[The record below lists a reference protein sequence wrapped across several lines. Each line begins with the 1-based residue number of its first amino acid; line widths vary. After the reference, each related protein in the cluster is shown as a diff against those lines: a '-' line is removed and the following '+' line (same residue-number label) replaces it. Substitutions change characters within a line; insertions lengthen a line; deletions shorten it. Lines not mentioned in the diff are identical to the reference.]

1 MALCHGALPFF
12 QAVRRYTWHAS
23 TAQGLRN
30 MTFFWIATGVLA
42 LVMAGLLVLALL
54 RGQRDTGPAEAF
66 DVQVYRDQL
75 TEVDRDLQRG
85 VISDEDAER
94 LRTEISRRIL
104 SADAKVQ
111 ATGESGQQPR
121 VLGLSVAA
129 LISVMVIGGGFM
141 LYMQLGAPGYGD
153 LGLAS
158 RMEMAETARTNR
170 PSQQDA
176 EAQMPASANPNI
188 QPEYGDLVQRLR
200 GAVAERPTDIQG
212 HLLLARS
219 EAAMGN
225 YVAAY
230 EAQERVVALKG
241 DAATGSDFS
250 DLADMMVLA
259 AGGYVS
265 PEAERVL
272 ETALTRDPEN
282 GVAQYYMGLMMAQ
295 TGRPDIA
302 FRLWDRL
309 IRVSSPDAVWMPPIL
324 AQMEE
329 MAFRAGISD
338 YQLPRIA
345 GLPGPTSDDVEAA
358 SEMTPEE
365 RQEMI
370 RGMVANL
377 SDRLATEGGPPE
389 DWARLI
395 TSLAVLGDEAQAIA
409 IWNNAQEVFADNP
422 AALEIVRDG
431 ARSAGLVL

>member
-1 MALCHGALPFF
+1 
-12 QAVRRYTWHAS
+12 
-23 TAQGLRN
+23 
-30 MTFFWIATGVLA
+30 MTFFWITTGVLA
-42 LVMAGLLVLALL
+42 LAMAALLVMALL
-54 RGQRDTGPAEAF
+54 RGQRNTGPAEAF
-66 DVQVYRDQL
+66 DVQIYRDQL
-75 TEVDRDLQRG
+75 GEVDRDLQRG

-104 SADAKVQ
+104 AADAKVQ
-111 ATGESGQQPR
+111 STGVAGQQPR
-121 VLGLSVAA
+121 ALGLTLAV
-129 LISVMVIGGGFM
+129 LIGVGVIGGAFG

-158 RMEMAETARTNR
+158 RMEMAKDARENR

-176 EAQMPASANPNI
+176 EGQMPTGANPNV
-188 QPEYGDLVQRLR
+188 QPEYTELVQRLR
-200 GAVAERPTDIQG
+200 GAVSERPNDIQG
-212 HLLLARS
+212 HVLLARS
-219 EAAMGN
+219 EAALGN
-225 YVAAY
+225 YAAAY
-230 EAQERVVALKG
+230 QAQERVVAIKG
-241 DAATGSDFS
+241 DAATGSDYA

-309 IRVSSPDAVWMPPIL
+309 IRVSPADAVWMPPIL

-329 MAFRAGISD
+329 MAFRAGVPD

-345 GLPGPTSDDVEAA
+345 SLPGPTAEDMEAA
-358 SEMTPEE
+358 GEMSEEE

-395 TSLAVLGDEAQAIA
+395 TSLAVLGDQAQAIA
-409 IWNNAQEVFADNP
+409 IWNNAQEVFAENP
-422 AALEIVRDG
+422 DALEIVRDG
-431 ARSAGLVL
+431 ARAAGLVL

>member
-1 MALCHGALPFF
+1 
-12 QAVRRYTWHAS
+12 
-23 TAQGLRN
+23 
-30 MTFFWIATGVLA
+30 
-42 LVMAGLLVLALL
+42 
-54 RGQRDTGPAEAF
+54 
-66 DVQVYRDQL
+66 
-75 TEVDRDLQRG
+75 LQRG

-104 SADAKVQ
+104 AADATVQ
-111 ATGESGQQPR
+111 STGVAGQQPR
-121 VLGLSVAA
+121 ALGLTLAV
-129 LISVMVIGGGFM
+129 LIGVGVIGGAFG

-158 RMEMAETARTNR
+158 RMEMAKDARENR

-176 EAQMPASANPNI
+176 EGQMPTGANPNV
-188 QPEYGDLVQRLR
+188 QPEYTELVQRLR
-200 GAVAERPTDIQG
+200 GAVSERPNDIQG
-212 HLLLARS
+212 HVLLARS
-219 EAAMGN
+219 EAALGN

-230 EAQERVVALKG
+230 QAQERVVAIKG
-241 DAATGSDFS
+241 DAATGSDYA

-309 IRVSSPDAVWMPPIL
+309 IRVSPADAVWMPPIL

-329 MAFRAGISD
+329 MAFRAGVPD

-345 GLPGPTSDDVEAA
+345 SLPGPTAEDMEAA
-358 SEMTPEE
+358 GEMSEEE

-395 TSLAVLGDEAQAIA
+395 TSLAVLGDQAQAIA
-409 IWNNAQEVFADNP
+409 IWNNAQEVFAENP
-422 AALEIVRDG
+422 DALEIVRDG
-431 ARSAGLVL
+431 ARAAGLVL

>member
-1 MALCHGALPFF
+1 
-12 QAVRRYTWHAS
+12 
-23 TAQGLRN
+23 
-30 MTFFWIATGVLA
+30 MTFFWITTGVLA
-42 LVMAGLLVLALL
+42 LAMAALLVMALL
-54 RGQRDTGPAEAF
+54 RGQRNTGPAEAF
-66 DVQVYRDQL
+66 DVQIYRDQL
-75 TEVDRDLQRG
+75 GEVDRDLQRG

-104 SADAKVQ
+104 AADAKVQ
-111 ATGESGQQPR
+111 STGVAGQQPR
-121 VLGLSVAA
+121 ALGLTLAV
-129 LISVMVIGGGFM
+129 LIGVGVIGGAFG

-158 RMEMAETARTNR
+158 RMEMAKDARENR

-176 EAQMPASANPNI
+176 EGQMPTGANPNV
-188 QPEYGDLVQRLR
+188 QPEYTELVQRLR
-200 GAVAERPTDIQG
+200 GAVSERPNDIQG
-212 HLLLARS
+212 HVLLARS
-219 EAAMGN
+219 EAALGN

-230 EAQERVVALKG
+230 QAQERVVAIKG
-241 DAATGSDFS
+241 DAATGSDYA

-309 IRVSSPDAVWMPPIL
+309 IRVSPADAVWMPPIL

-329 MAFRAGISD
+329 MAFRAGVPD

-345 GLPGPTSDDVEAA
+345 SLPGPTAEDMEAA
-358 SEMTPEE
+358 GEMSEEE

-395 TSLAVLGDEAQAIA
+395 TSLAVLGDQAQAIA
-409 IWNNAQEVFADNP
+409 IWNNAQEVFAENP
-422 AALEIVRDG
+422 DALEIVRDG
-431 ARSAGLVL
+431 ARAAGLVL